1 MKRAAKPAVLLALL
15 AGAVISGCAASEPPP
30 MVPGGPISALPLGTY
45 TCELAGDAGGPV
57 SKPLPEYEFR
67 VTNASTYKAGGVRG
81 SYLLTGEHV
90 SMTGGNLRG
99 SACTGSP
106 RTCCARSRKTER
118 TARCGACAVRTT
130 DATPPQSSS
139 PARFAPRPAPR

>member
-15 AGAVISGCAASEPPP
+15 AGAIISGCAASEPPP

-99 SACTGSP
+99 LRLHRISSNVLRKVEEDGTDGEMRCV
-106 RTCCARSRKTER
+106 RS
-118 TARCGACAVRTT
+118 
-130 DATPPQSSS
+130 SHH
-139 PARFAPRPAPR
+139 